1 LHEISPYFELWEGRK
16 ALSSLSLELTARNMI
31 TGEIVTI
38 TAALPAATFT
48 LVEEANSQEGDGE
61 FKGY

>member
-1 LHEISPYFELWEGRK
+1 MGGTEG
-16 ALSSLSLELTARNMI
+16 LSSLSLELTARNMI